1 MRGKEC
7 TTQQM
12 PYVGEKFKDFH
23 SFASS
28 KLIDILPENKI
39 DEGIV
44 YEISNFKS
52 IVLINNNGILEPM
65 YLPIQAQTSPIKS
78 SLIDDF
84 NNDGFKDLLLVGNH
98 YGVEVETVR
107 YDAGYGSL
115 FLGDGKNN
123 FKFLPSSKS
132 GIYIPKDSRFI
143 SSLKTTEEENIYL
156 STNNNS
162 TITVFKKNN

>member
-1 MRGKEC
+1 
-7 TTQQM
+7 
-12 PYVGEKFKDFH
+12 
-23 SFASS
+23 
-28 KLIDILPENKI
+28 
-39 DEGIV
+39 
-44 YEISNFKS
+44 
-52 IVLINNNGILEPM
+52 M